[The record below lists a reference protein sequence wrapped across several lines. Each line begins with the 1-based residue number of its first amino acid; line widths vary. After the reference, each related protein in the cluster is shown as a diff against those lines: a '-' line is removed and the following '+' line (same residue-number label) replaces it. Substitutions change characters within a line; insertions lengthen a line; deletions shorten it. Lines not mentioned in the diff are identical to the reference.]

1 MISDLG
7 IETLSFQDLQLPFHQ
22 YIFSKEHPQ
31 LHVFI
36 AGGKTS
42 VAPTLK
48 RPLCAK
54 TTATGAASWLSW
66 PDALIVVNRSSL
78 KGPDASQEAWAA
90 LAHELPRIIR
100 R

>member
-1 MISDLG
+1 MS
-7 IETLSFQDLQLPFHQ
+7 
-22 YIFSKEHPQ
+22 
-31 LHVFI
+31 FI

-54 TTATGAASWLSW
+54 TTALAVLAGRRHRGQQVLEIT
-66 PDALIVVNRSSL
+66 L
-78 KGPDASQEAWAA
+78 KGPDASQEARAA